1 MANLRVNEF
10 IAALFSCSGLS
21 LSSLI
26 FLLFCFVFFKP
37 VLVMFMRE
45 GIDTYQR
52 KDSGD
57 F

>member
-1 MANLRVNEF
+1 MAVLRVNEF

-37 VLVMFMRE
+37 VLIMVMRE
-45 GIDTYQR
+45 GIDT
-52 KDSGD
+52 
-57 F
+57 